1 MCEVKYGYHVAVF
14 SDNHPT
20 VSWVYQLASKRSV
33 VMLQLLH
40 ALALRLKK
48 KGSLPLTPFYISGKH
63 NSMTDILSRSFV
75 SEPKWY
81 CKTDAELLL
90 LFKKNNPLPKKA
102 SWTVFQPTKEIS
114 MKLLSMLRMEV
125 TTMEDWTRPGKIGKH
140 TGEIGAP
147 SSHLWEWT
155 LSYRIP
161 HFNTRSAACH
171 DL

>member
-63 NSMTDILSRSFV
+63 NSMTDILSRSFG
-75 SEPKWY
+75 SEPKWR
-81 CKTDAELLL
+81 CKTDNDLLP
-90 LFKKNNPLPKKA
+90 LFNNKFTLP
-102 SWTVFQPTKEIS
+102 
-114 MKLLSMLRMEV
+114 
-125 TTMEDWTRPGKIGKH
+125 TRPLGPCSAPQKI
-140 TGEIGAP
+140 
-147 SSHLWEWT
+147 
-155 LSYRIP
+155 
-161 HFNTRSAACH
+161 FV
-171 DL
+171 